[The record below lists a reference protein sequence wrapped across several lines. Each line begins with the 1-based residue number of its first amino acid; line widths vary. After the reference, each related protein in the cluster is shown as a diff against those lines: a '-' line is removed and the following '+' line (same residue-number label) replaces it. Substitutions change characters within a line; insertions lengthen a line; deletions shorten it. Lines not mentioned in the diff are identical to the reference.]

1 MKKRLSV
8 LFSVAVLIMAGAV
21 QGAFITSVNGSDIS
35 TSYTSGTLSI
45 TDTIALVVQYDGGGQ
60 TSYADTT
67 IQFTANLLSDNSSGG
82 TAIGVFGNGA
92 YTVLDSSSNVLLSGQ
107 VQDLTLTGTAGGF
120 LLGGSGSVSLDAGSL
135 KSDMP
140 SGTGS
145 GDVITITFQLVP
157 GPVQDFSTDFTG
169 RTNLSIHPIPE
180 PATMMLLGLGSM
192 ALIRRKHS

>member
-8 LFSVAVLIMAGAV
+8 LLSVAVLIMAGAV

-35 TSYTSGTLSI
+35 TSFTSGTLSV
-45 TDTIALVVQYDGGGQ
+45 TDTIALVVQYEGGGQ

-67 IQFTANLLSDNSSGG
+67 IQFTASLLADNSSGG
-82 TAIGVFGNGA
+82 VANGVFGKGS
-92 YTVLDSSSNVLLSGQ
+92 YTVLDSASNVLLSGDVDQ
-107 VQDLTLTGTAGGF
+107 LTLMGTAGGF
-120 LLGGSGSVSLDAGSL
+120 LLGGSGSVTLNAGSL

-145 GDVITITFQLVP
+145 GDVITITFQLTP
-157 GPVQDFSTDFTG
+157 GPVQDFSSDFIG

-192 ALIRRKHS
+192 ALIRRKRS